1 MTDDKGSPWK
11 TFTEEIEVAGSQL
24 VAEVN
29 RLIAEGNI
37 RRLQIRS
44 EKGDIFLSVPLTA
57 GALAGGVVAVA
68 APWLAIIGAVAGL
81 VSRVKI
87 EIARTDGPDEGAAE
101 PKNTDGTGGAD

>member
-1 MTDDKGSPWK
+1 MSEEQSSPWK

-24 VAEVN
+24 VAEIN
-29 RLIAEGNI
+29 RLLAEGNV

-44 EKGDIFLSVPLTA
+44 ERGDIFLSVPLTA

-81 VSRVKI
+81 VGRVKI
-87 EIARTDGPDEGAAE
+87 EIARNEPETAAPVPPEAEGDA
-101 PKNTDGTGGAD
+101 GQ

>member
-1 MTDDKGSPWK
+1 MTQQEQGSPWK

-24 VAEVN
+24 VSEIN
-29 RLIAEGNI
+29 RLIAQGNI

-44 EKGDIFLSVPLTA
+44 EKGDIYLSVPLTA

-81 VSRVKI
+81 VGRVKI
-87 EIARTDGPDEGAAE
+87 EVARTDQPDPDAHTE
-101 PKNTDGTGGAD
+101 PDGTDA

>member
-1 MTDDKGSPWK
+1 MTQQEQGNPWK

-24 VAEVN
+24 DSEIN
-29 RLIAEGNI
+29 RLIAQGNI

-44 EKGDIFLSVPLTA
+44 EKGDIYLSVPLTA

-81 VSRVKI
+81 VGRVKI
-87 EIARTDGPDEGAAE
+87 EVARTDQPDPDAHTE
-101 PKNTDGTGGAD
+101 PDSTDA